1 MLIARFEGS
10 CKPAYGLVE
19 EDSIRVIEGCIFGT
33 FTATEQVLPLASV
46 RLLPPV
52 VPSKVVA
59 VGLNYLDHIR
69 EHHNPV
75 PAEPVLFLKSPGS
88 ITGHNDPIVL
98 PPTENLIEYEG
109 ELALVMGKVARRV
122 PREAAFDYVLGCTC
136 AGDITDRVLQK
147 RDGQWA
153 RAKSFDTFAPLG
165 PWIATGLDYADL
177 ALETRLNGELRQCS
191 RTSNMLFD
199 VRTLITVISTAMT
212 LFPGDII
219 MTGTPAGVG
228 ALKGGDVLEITL
240 EGVGTLRNPV
250 VQS

>member
-1 MLIARFEGS
+1 VLIARFQDAAG
-10 CKPAYGLVE
+10 PQYGLVE
-19 EDSIRVIEGCIFGT
+19 GDAIRVIEGCIFGE
-33 FTATEQVLPLASV
+33 FAPSGRVLPLSSV

-59 VGLNYLDHIR
+59 VGLNYLDHIK
-69 EHHNPV
+69 EHNSPV
-75 PAEPVLFLKSPGS
+75 PSEPVLFLKSPGS
-88 ITGHNDPIVL
+88 IIGQRDAIVL

-109 ELALVMGKVARRV
+109 ELGLIIGKVARRV
-122 PREAAFDYVLGCTC
+122 SREAAFDYILGCTC

-165 PWIATGLDYADL
+165 PWIATDLNYADL
-177 ALETRLNGELRQCS
+177 ALETRLNGMVRQRS

-199 VRTLITVISTAMT
+199 VATLINVISTAMT
-212 LFPGDII
+212 LFPGDVI
-219 MTGTPAGVG
+219 MTGTPSGVG
-228 ALKGGDVLEITL
+228 ALRGGDTLEITL
-240 EGVGTLRNPV
+240 EGVGTLKNPV

>member
-1 MLIARFEGS
+1 VLIARFQGAEG
-10 CKPAYGLVE
+10 PQYGLIEGDAVA
-19 EDSIRVIEGCIFGT
+19 VVEGCIFGNLT
-33 FTATEQVLPLASV
+33 PTGRVLPLTSV

-59 VGLNYLDHIR
+59 VGLNYLDHIK
-69 EHHNPV
+69 EHNNPV
-75 PAEPVLFLKSPGS
+75 PSEPVLFLKSPGS
-88 ITGHNDPIVL
+88 IIGDRESIVL

-109 ELALVMGKVARRV
+109 ELGLVIGKVARRV
-122 PREAAFDYVLGCTC
+122 PREAAFDYILGGTC

-165 PWIATGLDYADL
+165 PWIATGLHYADL
-177 ALETRLNGELRQCS
+177 ALETRLNGTVRQRS

-199 VRTLITVISTAMT
+199 VATLINVISTAMT
-212 LFPGDII
+212 LFPGDVI

-228 ALKGGDVLEITL
+228 ALKGGDTLEITL

-250 VQS
+250 IQS